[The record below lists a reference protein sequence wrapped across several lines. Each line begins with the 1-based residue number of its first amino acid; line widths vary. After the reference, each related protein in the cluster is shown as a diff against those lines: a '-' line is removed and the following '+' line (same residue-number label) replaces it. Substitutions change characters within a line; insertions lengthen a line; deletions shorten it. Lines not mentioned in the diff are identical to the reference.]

1 MMRFKTFF
9 IYTGVAL
16 FLLILLIWVGS
27 AAYSAWQG
35 YRFEKKT
42 EEFQL
47 ALSKPYREDNYGGK
61 TPEETWAMFLDALRK
76 GDVDLASKYIVPE
89 KREQRLK
96 DMKQAKIDGRLS
108 TAIEK
113 YSIKL
118 EKEPVGEVLEK
129 ETARFFILL
138 KNKDGYNESYSII
151 FILNPYTKVWKISL
165 L

>member
-76 GDVDLASKYIVPE
+76 GDVELASKYFVPE
-89 KREQRLK
+89 KQEEWKSIIQRTIKEKGVLE
-96 DMKQAKIDGRLS
+96 
-108 TAIEK
+108 IEK
-113 YSIKL
+113 LANIKFDS
-118 EKEPVGEVLEK
+118 KTN
-129 ETARFFILL
+129 ETAYYYRLI
-138 KNKDGYNESYSII
+138 NEGGKEVNSSVI